1 MKTYQS
7 TTNRNRITLNQRTR
21 RTVPINLVVMLIADV
36 NYTKFILVDGST
48 HLVSH
53 PLRYFVPFLQTHGF
67 HRIHRG
73 SMINPLFMKAYCHET
88 STVSMRNGI
97 SVKVARRK
105 KEAFLVAISIEGLGR
120 FW

>member
-7 TTNRNRITLNQRTR
+7 TAYQNRIVLNQRTGY
-21 RTVPINLVVMLIADV
+21 TVPINFVVMLIADV
-36 NYTKFILVDGST
+36 NYTNFILEDGST

-53 PLRYFVPFLQTHGF
+53 PLRYFEPFLQIHGF

-73 SMINPLFMKAYCHET
+73 RMINPIFMKEYCHET
-88 STVSMRNGI
+88 STVSMRNGM

-105 KEAFLVAISIEGLGR
+105 KEAFLVAIRKEELGQ
-120 FW
+120 FC